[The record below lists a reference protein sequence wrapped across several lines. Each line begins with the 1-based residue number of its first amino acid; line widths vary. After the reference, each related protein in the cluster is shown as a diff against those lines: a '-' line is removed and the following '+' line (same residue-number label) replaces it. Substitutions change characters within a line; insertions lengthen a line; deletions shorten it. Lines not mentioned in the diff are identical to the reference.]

1 MIQCGARI
9 FEEMASSMQRPFFN
23 IYENTISKGL
33 PRFERLYRIFHGD
46 HSGQWLIASS
56 AQAVD
61 FSAWQVVHG
70 FGILN

>member
-1 MIQCGARI
+1 
-9 FEEMASSMQRPFFN
+9 MASSMHGPF
-23 IYENTISKGL
+23 L
-33 PRFERLYRIFHGD
+33 PFMKARSLRVFLGFERLYRIFHGD

-56 AQAVD
+56 AHAVD

>member
-1 MIQCGARI
+1 
-9 FEEMASSMQRPFFN
+9 MALGHLGHWRN
-23 IYENTISKGL
+23 GL
-33 PRFERLYRIFHGD
+33 VHAWVFLGFERLYRIFHGD

-56 AQAVD
+56 AHAVD